1 MVYSSM
7 TKNCALPRLKRS
19 TSNIC
24 SLAGDC
30 EGYEWTILADSFAYL
45 DQIPIG
51 LQEEGEPA
59 SIQDIE
65 TGEEVGTVMITINQ
79 DYLNAE
85 ARRYLAI
92 ILVPRLFQGLITA
105 VIAMLLGVW
114 LSRRITAPVINLTEA
129 TQAIVQSG
137 ETQLLPV
144 ISSDELGQ
152 MSASF
157 NKMMT
162 SLKTQRELRKRL
174 IDDVAH
180 ELNTPLSVIRLEAKG
195 MLDGIK
201 PPEDAADQIMGEVDL
216 LSNLVYDLNWLAETD
231 SGFLRLEMDSY
242 NLSQFLTT
250 EIERWQIVAQA
261 SEIDLELQSIPSEIP
276 LIQMDKTRIS
286 QALGNLIENALRH
299 TPARGKVAI
308 HCNYDQENVI
318 VSVCDTGVGIESEDL
333 SFVFERFYRT
343 DLSRQRISGGRGL
356 GLSIVKQIAEA
367 HQGRVWVESEP
378 GKGSCFSFSLPIS

>member
-1 MVYSSM
+1 MRAAEAEKIDLEY
-7 TKNCALPRLKRS
+7 KLPWRVIVR
-19 TSNIC
+19 NVNG
-24 SLAGDC
+24 AV
-30 EGYEWTILADSFAYL
+30 LADTFAYL

-105 VIAMLLGVW
+105 VIAMVLGVW
-114 LSRRITAPVINLTEA
+114 LSRRITSPVINLTEA

-201 PPEDAADQIMGEVDL
+201 PPEEAADQIMGEVDL

>member
-1 MVYSSM
+1 M
-7 TKNCALPRLKRS
+7 
-19 TSNIC
+19 
-24 SLAGDC
+24 
-30 EGYEWTILADSFAYL
+30 
-45 DQIPIG
+45 
-51 LQEEGEPA
+51 
-59 SIQDIE
+59 
-65 TGEEVGTVMITINQ
+65 
-79 DYLNAE
+79 
-85 ARRYLAI
+85 
-92 ILVPRLFQGLITA
+92 
-105 VIAMLLGVW
+105 
-114 LSRRITAPVINLTEA
+114 SRRITSPVINLTEA

-201 PPEDAADQIMGEVDL
+201 PPEEAADQIMGEVDL

-318 VSVCDTGVGIESEDL
+318 VSVCDTGVGIE
-333 SFVFERFYRT
+333 F
-343 DLSRQRISGGRGL
+343 
-356 GLSIVKQIAEA
+356 
-367 HQGRVWVESEP
+367 
-378 GKGSCFSFSLPIS
+378 